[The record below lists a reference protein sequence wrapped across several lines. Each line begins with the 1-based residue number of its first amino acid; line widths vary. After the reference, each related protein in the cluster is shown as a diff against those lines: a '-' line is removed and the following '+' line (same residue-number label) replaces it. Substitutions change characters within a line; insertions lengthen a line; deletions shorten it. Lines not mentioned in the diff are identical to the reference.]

1 MQEDTRSKNRKL
13 EKAKVG
19 GWGLKNGVIN
29 GPGAPDVS
37 FQIMC
42 MWNDMPK

>member
-29 GPGAPDVS
+29 GPGAPDVHVHV
-37 FQIMC
+37 
-42 MWNDMPK
+42 K